1 MTSLTNWREPVTDPV
16 ARWLALKR
24 QQLLITRELES
35 LRPVAE
41 QLLNDHS
48 HDAAAKELGLE
59 LTRPDRTVYHYA
71 RDPELQQL
79 QEQLAQ
85 LSAQVRQRQEC
96 FRQECV
102 SGMRQ
107 LDLDFSPQRQLTVQ
121 LRMPVLL
128 H

>member
-1 MTSLTNWREPVTDPV
+1 MGDPI

-59 LTRPDRTVYHYA
+59 LTRPDRTVFFYG
-71 RDPELQQL
+71 RDPELLQL
-79 QEQLAQ
+79 QERLAQ

-102 SGMRQ
+102 SGVRQ
-107 LDLDFSPQRQLTVQ
+107 LDVDFVPQRRITVQ

>member
-1 MTSLTNWREPVTDPV
+1 MVDSI

-71 RDPELQQL
+71 RDPELLQL
-79 QEQLAQ
+79 QERHRALG
-85 LSAQVRQRQEC
+85 AQVAERQRL
-96 FRQECV
+96 FRQQCV
-102 SGMRQ
+102 EGVREI
-107 LDLDFSPQRQLTVQ
+107 DRDFAPQRRITVQ

>member
-1 MTSLTNWREPVTDPV
+1 MTDPI

-48 HDAAAKELGLE
+48 YDAAAKELGLE
-59 LTRPDRTVYHYA
+59 LTRPDRTVYLYA
-71 RDPELQQL
+71 RDPELRQQ
-79 QEQLAQ
+79 QEQLAR
-85 LSAQVRQRQEC
+85 LSAQVRQGQQR

-102 SGMRQ
+102 SGVRL
-107 LDLDFSPQRQLTVQ
+107 LDDDFIPQRQLTVQ

>member
-1 MTSLTNWREPVTDPV
+1 MGDPI

-59 LTRPDRTVYHYA
+59 LTRTDATLHFYA
-71 RDPELQQL
+71 RDPELLQL

-85 LSAQVRQRQEC
+85 LSTQVRQRQQL
-96 FRQECV
+96 FRQECI
-102 SGMRQ
+102 SGVRQ
-107 LDLDFSPQRQLTVQ
+107 LDVDFAPQRRITVQ